1 MSVSN
6 DNVSINTYPQ
16 AVTLS
21 INDVTGEISVFTRPQ
36 NVVIEFN
43 GALTT
48 GSGSFIIGETPAGT
62 INGSNATFTTTQAF
76 DPASVSVF
84 LNGVNI
90 INGVDYI
97 TTGQNTILLNVSP
110 VNGDY
115 LRVNYKLG

>member
-16 AVTLS
+16 AVTLN
-21 INDVTGEISVFTRPQ
+21 INDLTGEISVFTRPQ

-48 GSGSFIIGETPAGT
+48 GAGSFIIGETPAGT
-62 INGSNATFTTTQAF
+62 INGSNATFTTAQGF

-97 TTGQNTILLNVSP
+97 TTGTNTILLNVSP

>member
-16 AVTLS
+16 AVTLN
-21 INDVTGEISVFTRPQ
+21 INDLTGEITVFTRPQ

-62 INGSNATFTTTQAF
+62 INGSNATFTTAQNF

>member
-1 MSVSN
+1 VSVSN
-6 DNVSINTYPQ
+6 DNISINTYPQ
-16 AVTLS
+16 AVTVNIDDL
-21 INDVTGEISVFTRPQ
+21 TGQIEVLTRPQ

-48 GSGSFIIGETPAGT
+48 GAGSFIIGENPSGA
-62 INGSNATFTTTQAF
+62 INGSNATFVTAQSF
-76 DPASVSVF
+76 EPASVSVF